1 MNNEKKYLLGLTLA
15 ELKQVAKDLGMP
27 AFTGGQMAK
36 MALSAAC
43 EEHRRDDEH
52 IESQPCQAG

>member
-27 AFTGGQMAK
+27 AFTGRTDGEMAT
-36 MALSAAC
+36 MS
-43 EEHRRDDEH
+43 
-52 IESQPCQAG
+52 SM